1 VTAPSR
7 SEEPSFNGESGPI
20 RKRFDL
26 ATGAVEVD
34 AFGLNHQYSFLAYGE
49 PGGEAQGT
57 WQWTGRHP
65 DATWHASGRVLCL
78 RVVDNVAQVSG
89 IVDETD
95 AYWIQPPNNYA
106 TWTVVDMGNKR
117 KSPPDQASLVTVAT
131 TEAQARAHCEA
142 NSFFY
147 TPPVTRGEVLV
158 RAAKVK
164 SAEDDSADDL

>member
-1 VTAPSR
+1 
-7 SEEPSFNGESGPI
+7 
-20 RKRFDL
+20 
-26 ATGAVEVD
+26 
-34 AFGLNHQYSFLAYGE
+34 
-49 PGGEAQGT
+49 
-57 WQWTGRHP
+57 
-65 DATWHASGRVLCL
+65 VLCL

-106 TWTVVDMGNKR
+106 TWTVVDMGNKK

-147 TPPVTRGEVLV
+147 TPPVTNGEVLV
-158 RAAKVK
+158 RPAKVK
-164 SAEDDSADDL
+164 SAEDTAVDDL